1 MRRQLVLNTRPT
13 EQASELSGRL
23 RAAGF
28 DVVEVPAIAIVSG
41 WDSATF
47 EQTRADLRRGTF
59 AWVVLASQNA
69 GRGLEAELQGQG
81 ARVVCGAAT
90 AASLGLVRAR
100 VVDRFSAAAALD
112 ALRTYVRG
120 GQRVL
125 IPCAAEGREEL
136 IEGLRALGVDVVV
149 PVAYRTV
156 PSGAAADRLR
166 QGDVD
171 VLTLCSP
178 SAVSAVASAVPI
190 ETVVVC
196 LGTTTAAAARAR
208 GLRVDGVADKPTM
221 AALVLAIESA
231 SGARV

>member
-1 MRRQLVLNTRPT
+1 L
-13 EQASELSGRL
+13 
-23 RAAGF
+23 
-28 DVVEVPAIAIVSG
+28 
-41 WDSATF
+41 
-47 EQTRADLRRGTF
+47 
-59 AWVVLASQNA
+59 
-69 GRGLEAELQGQG
+69 
-81 ARVVCGAAT
+81 
-90 AASLGLVRAR
+90 LGLDRAC
-100 VVDRFSAAAALD
+100 VVDRFSAATALD
-112 ALRTYVRG
+112 ALRTHVRG

-125 IPCAAEGREEL
+125 IPRAAEGREEL
-136 IEGLRALGVDVVV
+136 VEGLRALGVDVAA

-178 SAVSAVASAVPI
+178 SAVSAVAAAVPI

-196 LGTTTAAAARAR
+196 LGTTTADAARAH